1 MTIFGAAIGAFAAG
15 KFLGYGRWRCIIF
28 SNFFVILAAILSLIT
43 NWNCFLFGRFFYGL
57 SAGLFTV
64 FCPKYINE
72 VAPTEIKGPA
82 GSFSEIF
89 VTIGILLPA
98 FISLFYK

>member
-1 MTIFGAAIGAFAAG
+1 MI
-15 KFLGYGRWRCIIF
+15 LG
-28 SNFFVILAAILSLIT
+28 VILSAIP

-57 SAGLFTV
+57 SAGFFSV

-72 VAPTEIKGPA
+72 VAPTDIKGAA
-82 GSFSEIF
+82 GSLSEIF